1 MAHGRRRSDGLEDDI
16 LRASTRGPGA
26 RTRAEVAPASGRHL
40 VLPAHSGTVLDVD
53 VEALIRI
60 AAAADL
66 VIALE
71 RRPGDFAVAA
81 TPLLSWW
88 SSIETIPTEE
98 EERRLDAEMLTAV
111 ALGPGP
117 GTDVDSQLRALAA
130 GGGLDALASAL
141 ALLARVPDPPAAFQ
155 DADGFLRVMT
165 PEEPFE
171 RRLAAVPLETLPV
184 ERALLL
190 LRDCAFTATLPRRRA
205 AVAEASAR
213 VVAAAPEATARVG
226 ELADA
231 VEAALDRRW
240 SAV

>member
-1 MAHGRRRSDGLEDDI
+1 MLDI
-16 LRASTRGPGA
+16 DLDALVALAA
-26 RTRAEVAPASGRHL
+26 R
-40 VLPAHSGTVLDVD
+40 
-53 VEALIRI
+53 
-60 AAAADL
+60 ADL

-71 RRPGDFAVAA
+71 RRPGDYAVAA

-88 SSIETIPTEE
+88 SSIETIPSEAEE
-98 EERRLDAEMLTAV
+98 VRLDAEALAAV

-117 GTDVDSQLRALAA
+117 GSDVDSRLRALAA
-130 GGGLDALASAL
+130 GGDLDALASAL

-155 DADGFLRVMT
+155 DPEGFLRVMT
-165 PEEPFE
+165 PESPFE
-171 RRLAAVPLETLPV
+171 RRLAAVPFEALEA

-205 AVAEASAR
+205 AVAAACER
-213 VVAAAPEATARVG
+213 VRAAAGEGGRERIE

-231 VEAALDRRW
+231 VEAALERRW